1 MKRSEFLTLLDE
13 LFELPPGTLTGQESL
28 SKTGKWDSTA
38 MLGFMALVDEHY
50 GLTLSPR
57 QFAACATVD
66 DLLALIGD
74 KMPA

>member
-13 LFELPPGTLTGQESL
+13 LFELSPGTLTGKESL
-28 SKTGKWDSTA
+28 SGLGKWDSTA
-38 MLGFMALVDEHY
+38 LLGFMALVDEHY

-57 QFAACATVD
+57 QFAQCATVD